1 MTFSTNRLSLC
12 AIVPAL
18 TLTAFGQNLFSNGSF
33 ETGTFASS
41 PANFAGQNASVV
53 SSSGSGSG
61 SSGTWSIDNWS
72 FSPVYNN
79 GLRERWMN
87 DSDDTVQAADG
98 NRYVFLSTSRAY
110 TSSSQIARLS
120 YTGGYTFQAGI
131 TYTFSFSAADAGSWD
146 GANDI
151 KPLVGIQIGN
161 VGSFVYS
168 SFQYVNVNSA
178 WSDSSES
185 TIPWQTYEFT
195 WTPSQTYNNVPFYL
209 AASQNLD
216 EDKKGYGA
224 VVIDNFSATA
234 PVPEAETVAAG
245 IFAAGLAGAGWYR
258 SRRRAAAKA

>member
-1 MTFSTNRLSLC
+1 MTISINRLSLC
-12 AIVPAL
+12 AVIPAL

-33 ETGTFASS
+33 ETGTFASGAIS
-41 PANFAGQNASVV
+41 YAGQSASTV
-53 SSSGSGSG
+53 SYSGSGSRSTG
-61 SSGTWSIDNWS
+61 SWDIDNWT

-79 GLRERWMN
+79 GQRERWITDG
-87 DSDDTVQAADG
+87 DSPVRAADG
-98 NRYVFLSTSRAY
+98 ERYVYLSTSRAY

-120 YTGGYTFQAGI
+120 YDGGYTFQAGI

-168 SFQYVNVNSA
+168 SFQYVSVNSA
-178 WSDSSES
+178 WSDSSET

-195 WTPSQTYNNVPFYL
+195 WTPSETYNNVPFYL